1 MNEKKDKGLE
11 KITNLSE
18 EYIKEFQSKDKEE
31 NEVIKEI
38 AEGIKKEKP
47 EITEKKETE
56 KHDDNVE
63 DKKNETQIKQEKIDE
78 TEKSSKQ
85 NENKTKEKG
94 QAKYE
99 KRDELETK
107 HNGKTQEKA
116 NNKNR
121 KYVVIGI
128 TIIVAIFL
136 IVFSV
141 IFSLLNITNDKIL
154 NKVSIM
160 GIDVSNMSQEEAIEA
175 VDEVIENKLTEELTL
190 KKEDYETTIN
200 ALQINAQFD
209 VEGAVNDAYNIG
221 KSGNIV
227 TNNYSILFNM
237 LFGNKVECNFSY
249 DQELLDKKVEDI
261 SAKLP
266 GAVVQSSYYIE
277 DEDLI
282 IVKGE
287 KGLSINEDKLK
298 NNILNQIKNVVQKYR
313 IVEIP
318 TEEVE
323 PEAIDLEKI
332 RNEIYKEPQDA
343 YVSKNP
349 TTVHAHINGVDF
361 AISIEEAQE
370 ILAEDKSEYVIP
382 LKITVPEKTIEDL
395 GEEAFPDELSSYS
408 TRYDPSN
415 MNRSN
420 NIEISAGKIDGTII
434 MPGETFS
441 YNQTVGE
448 RTIAE
453 GYKEAGAY
461 AGGRVV
467 QDVGGGI
474 CQTSSTLYNTALLAN
489 LEIVDRSNHQFLTSY
504 VSAGRDATVSWGSI
518 DFQFKNSRKYPIK
531 IEARAKNGVCKMSI
545 YGIKEENEYEV
556 EIESNVLSYIP
567 YTTKYESDS
576 SLEDGKEVVE
586 QSGYN
591 GCTSEAYRVV
601 KLNGEVI
608 SRTLLSKDTY
618 DPMTRI
624 IKRGTKKV
632 QNTKET
638 SNNNKKLEKEKE
650 TKENTNTEKRA
661 NTTAEKEV
669 NVVSED

>member
-1 MNEKKDKGLE
+1 
-11 KITNLSE
+11 
-18 EYIKEFQSKDKEE
+18 
-31 NEVIKEI
+31 
-38 AEGIKKEKP
+38 
-47 EITEKKETE
+47 
-56 KHDDNVE
+56 
-63 DKKNETQIKQEKIDE
+63 
-78 TEKSSKQ
+78 
-85 NENKTKEKG
+85 
-94 QAKYE
+94 
-99 KRDELETK
+99 
-107 HNGKTQEKA
+107 
-116 NNKNR
+116 
-121 KYVVIGI
+121 
-128 TIIVAIFL
+128 
-136 IVFSV
+136 
-141 IFSLLNITNDKIL
+141 
-154 NKVSIM
+154 M
-160 GIDVSNMSQEEAIEA
+160 GIDIGGMSREEAKETIEEI
-175 VDEVIENKLTEELTL
+175 VENKLSEELTL
-190 KKEDYETTIN
+190 KKDDYETTIN
-200 ALQINAQFD
+200 AAQINAQYD
-209 VEGAVNDAYNIG
+209 VETAINKAYDIG

-237 LFGNKVECNFSY
+237 LFGNETECNFSY
-249 DQELLDKKVEDI
+249 DQELLNKKIEDV
-261 SAKLP
+261 SSKLP

-277 DEDLI
+277 DEDLV
-282 IVKGE
+282 IVKGT
-287 KGLSINEDKLK
+287 KGLSIKEDELK
-298 NNILNQIKNVVQKYR
+298 NNILSQMQNIIQKYS

-332 RNEIYKEPQDA
+332 RNEIHKEPQDA

-349 TTVHAHINGVDF
+349 TTVHAHVNGVDF

-370 ILAEDKSEYVIP
+370 ILAEDKEEYIIP

-415 MNRSN
+415 LNRSN
-420 NIEISAGKIDGTII
+420 NIEISAEKIDGTII

-474 CQTSSTLYNTALLAN
+474 CQTSSTLYNSALLAN

-518 DFQFKNSRKYPIK
+518 DFKFKNSREYPIK
-531 IEARAKNGVCKMSI
+531 IEARAKNGVCEMSI
-545 YGIKEENEYEV
+545 YGIKEETEYEV

-567 YTTKYESDS
+567 YTTKYENDS
-576 SLEDGKEVVE
+576 SLAEGKEVVE

-591 GCTSEAYRVV
+591 GCTSEAYRVL
-601 KLNGEVI
+601 KLNGEVV

-624 IKRGTKKV
+624 IRRGTKKA
-632 QNTKET
+632 QTTKET
-638 SNNNKKLEKEKE
+638 SSNKKVEKEKE
-650 TKENTNTEKRA
+650 TKEKTNTEK
-661 NTTAEKEV
+661 EV
-669 NVVSED
+669 NTVSED

>member
-1 MNEKKDKGLE
+1 MDEKKDKELDA
-11 KITNLSE
+11 KTNLYE
-18 EYIKEFQSKDKEE
+18 G
-31 NEVIKEI
+31 IKEI
-38 AEGIKKEKP
+38 GQEEKEKTNLAENVAEDLEKTKYIIEDESDVHEGSNEEEEENRDETKGKQEEIAKEEKTAKQKESKLAKKE
-47 EITEKKETE
+47 
-56 KHDDNVE
+56 
-63 DKKNETQIKQEKIDE
+63 
-78 TEKSSKQ
+78 
-85 NENKTKEKG
+85 
-94 QAKYE
+94 QAKHE
-99 KRDELETK
+99 KRNKEE
-107 HNGKTQEKA
+107 EKP
-116 NNKNR
+116 NNRNK
-121 KYVVIGI
+121 KYVGIGI
-128 TIIVAIFL
+128 AIVVAIFL

-141 IFSLLNITNDKIL
+141 IFSLLNVTNDKIL
-154 NKVSIM
+154 NKVSVM
-160 GIDVSNMSQEEAIEA
+160 GIDIGGMSREEAQETIEEI
-175 VDEVIENKLTEELTL
+175 VENKLSEELTL
-190 KKEDYETTIN
+190 KKDDYETTIN
-200 ALQINAQFD
+200 AAQINAQYD
-209 VEGAVNDAYNIG
+209 VETAINEAYDIG

-237 LFGNKVECNFSY
+237 LFGNETECNFSY
-249 DQELLDKKVEDI
+249 DQELLNKKIEDVA
-261 SAKLP
+261 SKLP

-277 DEDLI
+277 DEDLV
-282 IVKGE
+282 IVKGT
-287 KGLSINEDKLK
+287 KGLSIKEDELK
-298 NNILNQIKNVVQKYR
+298 NNILSQMQNVVQKYS

-323 PEAIDLEKI
+323 PEAIDLAKI
-332 RNEIYKEPQDA
+332 REEIHKEPQDA

-349 TTVHAHINGVDF
+349 TTVHAHVNGVDF

-370 ILAEDKSEYVIP
+370 ILAEDKEEYIIP

-415 MNRSN
+415 LNRSN
-420 NIEISAGKIDGTII
+420 NIEISAEKIDGTII

-474 CQTSSTLYNTALLAN
+474 CQTSSTLYNAALLAN

-518 DFQFKNSRKYPIK
+518 DFKFKNSREYPIK
-531 IEARAKNGVCKMSI
+531 IEARAKNGVCEMSI
-545 YGIKEENEYEV
+545 YGIKEEKEYKV

-567 YTTKYESDS
+567 YTTKYENDS
-576 SLEDGKEVVE
+576 SLAEGKEVVE

-591 GCTSEAYRVV
+591 GCTSEAYRVL
-601 KLNGEVI
+601 KLNGEVV

-624 IKRGTKKV
+624 IRRGTKEA
-632 QNTKET
+632 QTTKET
-638 SNNNKKLEKEKE
+638 SSNKKVEKEKE
-650 TKENTNTEKRA
+650 TKENTNTEK
-661 NTTAEKEV
+661 EV
-669 NVVSED
+669 NTVSED